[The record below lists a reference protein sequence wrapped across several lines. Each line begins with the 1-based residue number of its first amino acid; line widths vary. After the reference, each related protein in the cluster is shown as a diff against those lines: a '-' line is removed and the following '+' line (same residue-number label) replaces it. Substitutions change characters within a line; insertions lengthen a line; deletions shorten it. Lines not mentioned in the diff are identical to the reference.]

1 MSRRDNILVF
11 STPKSIIC
19 IVLLH
24 HRFLH
29 LIPIL
34 MMHLSAATWQIPK
47 FSLARTEVVTP
58 LRRVS
63 NIPLRTRDSRV
74 LRHLRHFHL
83 SSFCLLL
90 KLTTSLLWHLSSHK
104 SWSSRA
110 IMLMTILTLSVESIF
125 VFKSKRAA
133 IVIWSPSLA
142 ARKKALSRYES
153 RTERILT
160 ISKDSKSIKQT
171 LTKCQENRV

>member
-34 MMHLSAATWQIPK
+34 MMHLSAATWQMQK
-47 FSLARTEVVTP
+47 FSLARTEVAIP
-58 LRRVS
+58 LTRVS

-90 KLTTSLLWHLSSHK
+90 KLTILLLSSHQ

-110 IMLMTILTLSVESIF
+110 IMLMTILTLSVESMF

-142 ARKKALSRYES
+142 ARKKALSRYKS
-153 RTERILT
+153 STEW
-160 ISKDSKSIKQT
+160 IK
-171 LTKCQENRV
+171 RV